1 MKINQNED
9 HSRNKHDTKKQK
21 TSDSKSFQ
29 NDEINQN
36 HDQTRKKKLKNKKND
51 EKPFTRLQPNQIDEN
66 KDHTRNKTEG
76 TTKTKKRTPKTRFK
90 TKKSININKNHD
102 QTRKKKLEKNKKQTT
117 NKNHDQTRKK
127 KLEKNKKETSKNL
140 PRTSLEAHNC
150 PSMEQDNRC
159 STGSL
164 RIVNR
169 RPSMFPLICQ
179 EIQGNNRKSE

>member
-1 MKINQNED
+1 MKSTKITIRPE
-9 HSRNKHDTKKQK
+9 KKTKKQK
-21 TSDSKSFQ
+21 
-29 NDEINQN
+29 
-36 HDQTRKKKLKNKKND
+36 KKND
-51 EKPFTRLQPNQIDEN
+51 EKPFTRLQQNQIDEN

-76 TTKTKKRTPKTRFK
+76 TTKTKKRTPKTSFK

-102 QTRKKKLEKNKKQTT
+102 QRRKKKLEKNKKQTT
-117 NKNHDQTRKK
+117 
-127 KLEKNKKETSKNL
+127 KNL
-140 PRTSLEAHNC
+140 PTTSLEAPNC

-159 STGSL
+159 SSGSL